1 MNIGGSMVYRE
12 MDQSEAEKVQLIDGT
27 CYIKNA
33 WRMVDGT
40 LQLVEIN
47 WTDYELPNGLQ
58 WHMQHF
64 LKTIVEGGKAFG
76 CFEKDVLVGYVTINS
91 DIFGVYSKQI
101 LLDQLFV
108 SQNYRNKGIG
118 KKLFGFCI
126 FQAKRWGADK
136 LYLCAGSSEN
146 TIAFYKKIG
155 CVNAVEINQE
165 LYEEDPNDIQLEY
178 LI

>member
-1 MNIGGSMVYRE
+1 MLDR
-12 MDQSEAEKVQLIDGT
+12 
-27 CYIKNA
+27 
-33 WRMVDGT
+33 
-40 LQLVEIN
+40 
-47 WTDYELPNGLQ
+47 
-58 WHMQHF
+58 
-64 LKTIVEGGKAFG
+64 TIVEGGKAFG
-76 CFEKDVLVGYVTINS
+76 CFENDVLVGYVTINS

-126 FQAKRWGADK
+126 CQAKKWGADK

-155 CVNAVEINQE
+155 CVNAVELNQE
-165 LYEEDPNDIQLEY
+165 LYAEDPNDIQLEY